1 MIAYLFAGLVGI
13 TALCY
18 ALAQA
23 IRRIKETEQTIA
35 KGQARRQ
42 AQVDRIRRA
51 GRATLALSREL
62 RDAKRRK
69 SAQEIAC
76 EDLEERLRAS
86 NAIDRR
92 LYVLDDRR
100 TQHDLGWLVKVANA
114 DYAARVNPALEA
126 AALDTWK
133 RGRRFL
139 VWALD
144 ERKAREKVQARY
156 PDHKGFAIEAV
167 EPHAA

>member
-1 MIAYLFAGLVGI
+1 MIAYLFAALVGI
-13 TALCY
+13 TALSY

-35 KGQARRQ
+35 KGEARRQ

-51 GRATLALSREL
+51 GRACLSLSREL
-62 RDAKRRK
+62 RDARRRK
-69 SAQEIAC
+69 TAQEIAC

-100 TQHDLGWLVKVANA
+100 TQNDMGWIVRVSNP
-114 DYAARVNPALEA
+114 DYGQRVNANLEKS
-126 AALDTWK
+126 ALDSWK

-144 ERKAREKVQARY
+144 EKKAREKVTARFH
-156 PDHKGFAIEAV
+156 DHKGFTITGVQRQEG
-167 EPHAA
+167 

>member
-1 MIAYLFAGLVGI
+1 MAYLFAALVGI
-13 TALCY
+13 TALFY

-35 KGQARRQ
+35 KGESRRR

-51 GRATLALSREL
+51 GRATLALAREM

-69 SAQEIAC
+69 AVQELAC
-76 EDLEERLRAS
+76 EELEERLRAS
-86 NAIDRR
+86 NAVDRR

-100 TQHDLGWLVKVANA
+100 TQNDLGWIVRVANPE
-114 DYAARVNPALEA
+114 YGNRVNPNLEKS
-126 AALDTWK
+126 ALDSWK

-144 ERKAREKVQARY
+144 ERKAREKVTARFH
-156 PDHKGFAIEAV
+156 DHKGFAITEV
-167 EPHAA
+167 QRQTE